1 MSTTY
6 DTLPEKPRP
15 LATPANEPYWQGLR
29 EHLLLVQRCGGCG
42 KLRHYPRPMCD
53 ACYAMDY
60 DWHEIDG
67 RGRVY
72 SWAVT
77 HHPFHPAFKRDV
89 PYVTVTAE
97 LGDGIRIQAP
107 LTDNDASQL
116 AIGAPVKVGFIDIDS
131 TLTLPALRIARA

>member
-1 MSTTY
+1 M
-6 DTLPEKPRP
+6 
-15 LATPANEPYWQGLR
+15 
-29 EHLLLVQRCGGCG
+29 
-42 KLRHYPRPMCD
+42 
-53 ACYAMDY
+53 
-60 DWHEIDG
+60 
-67 RGRVY
+67 Y